1 MNPDPLIGQSIRHYT
16 ILRQLGSGGMGVV
29 YEAQDGQL
37 DRHIALKFLPP
48 DMARDSQVLER
59 FQREARAASSLN
71 HPNICTIHT
80 IEQHELQH
88 FIVMELLVGQTLA
101 ERLRGQ
107 PMDVATILP
116 LAIQMADALESAHAK
131 GIVHR
136 DIKPANLFLTDR
148 GGLKILDFGLAKITQ
163 GQTTQAADGGKTLAA
178 TDELTSPGS
187 AVGTIS
193 YMSPEQARGQLV
205 DARTDL
211 FSTGTV
217 LYQMATGGLPFPGDT
232 SAVIFDAILNREPQP
247 AAEVNP
253 ALPLEFVRI
262 LEKCLEKDRTLR
274 CQTATDLKTDLN
286 RLKRNLE
293 SDRNRTKAK
302 IDSDSGSHK
311 QQRKSVAVLYF
322 ENLGGSKEDEYLRDG
337 ITEDIITELSKIRGL
352 NVFSRPTVLAFRD
365 QPLTPLQVGQK
376 LGAACV
382 LTGTL
387 RRSGA
392 RLRISAQLVD
402 AQTDF
407 PLWSERFDREMKD
420 VFEVQDEMA
429 RKIAEALRVTLSPE
443 ELEAMAVKPTE
454 NLQAYDLYL
463 RGKSYARRQTR
474 QDLEFA
480 LQMFENGVAI
490 DPSFALAYAASANA
504 CAMLYYYSR
513 DQRWLERAREASGK
527 AVALRWDL
535 PEVQVSQAW
544 VLYAAALYDEAVR
557 MVKKA
562 IERKRDC
569 EGAYYLLCRALFA
582 AGRYQEVLDL
592 AEAAI
597 EASGEDYNVYVPITN
612 SLGALGKAEG
622 ARNMSHRLIA
632 ALENHL
638 KQVPEDARARIL
650 LGGEYAHMARTD
662 DALRELNMAVTLRA
676 NEALILYNAACLYCT
691 LNRKAE
697 ALETLRKAWGVGYR
711 DSGWARRDPD
721 LQPIHDDPEFN
732 LRLGEG
738 AFHRR
743 ICGRIQRPPLEP
755 FITHLKA
762 LGPSILSFVCFSN
775 WSHSMSSSAVDI
787 CPPEPPP
794 FSRRSES
801 SAAHSLHLHAARAQG
816 RLPQGRR
823 DAARRAQAHRHGERA
838 PDRNRRPSAGLCRLA
853 ARCRKADRARLRP
866 LRRAAARSAGRMA
879 FAAL

>member
-1 MNPDPLIGQSIRHYT
+1 MNPDPLICRSILHYT

-71 HPNICTIHT
+71 HQNICTIHT

-136 DIKPANLFLTDR
+136 DLKPANLFLTER
-148 GGLKILDFGLAKITQ
+148 GQLKILDFGLAKITQ
-163 GQTTQAADGGKTLAA
+163 GQTPQAADGGKTLAA

-205 DARTDL
+205 DSRTDL

-217 LYQMATGGLPFPGDT
+217 LYQMATGSLPFPGDT

-247 AAEVNP
+247 AAEINA

-286 RLKRNLE
+286 RMKRNLE

-302 IDSDSGSHK
+302 TDSDSGSHK

-322 ENLGGSKEDEYLRDG
+322 ENLSGSKEDEYLRDG
-337 ITEDIITELSKIRGL
+337 ITEDVITELSKIRGL

-365 QPLTPLQVGQK
+365 QAITPQQVGQK

-382 LTGTL
+382 LTGIL

-402 AQTDF
+402 AQTDL
-407 PLWSERFDREMKD
+407 PLWSERFDHEMKD
-420 VFEVQDEMA
+420 VFEVQHEMA
-429 RKIAEALRVTLSPE
+429 RKIAEALRVKLSPE

-454 NLQAYDLYL
+454 KLQAYDLYL
-463 RGKSYARRQTR
+463 RGKRYARRQTR
-474 QDLEFA
+474 QDLEFS
-480 LQMFENGVAI
+480 LQMFENAVAI
-490 DPSFALAYAASANA
+490 DASFALAYAACANA
-504 CAMLYYYSR
+504 CAMFYCNYSR
-513 DQRWLERAREASGK
+513 DGVWVERARNASGK

-544 VLYAAALYDEAVR
+544 VLYATDLHDEAVR
-557 MVKKA
+557 MVQKA
-562 IERKRDC
+562 IERRHDC
-569 EGAYYLLCRALFA
+569 EGAHYLLCRALFA
-582 AGRYQEVLDL
+582 AGRYQEVADIMDT
-592 AEAAI
+592 AI
-597 EASGEDYNVYVPITN
+597 EASGEDYNVYVPVMN
-612 SLGALGKAEG
+612 ALNALGKPG
-622 ARNMSHRLIA
+622 ANRNVLTRCIA

-650 LGGEYAHMARTD
+650 LGSNYAEIGRVD
-662 DALRELNMAVTLRA
+662 DAMRETNLAITLRA
-676 NEALILYNAACLYCT
+676 NEASILYNAACTYCF
-691 LNRKAE
+691 LKKKPE
-697 ALETLRKAWGVGYR
+697 ALDTIAKAWEAGFK
-711 DSGWARRDPD
+711 DASWARKDPD
-721 LQPIHDDPEFN
+721 LVLLHGDPLFE
-732 LRLGEG
+732 RLY
-738 AFHRR
+738 
-743 ICGRIQRPPLEP
+743 
-755 FITHLKA
+755 
-762 LGPSILSFVCFSN
+762 
-775 WSHSMSSSAVDI
+775 
-787 CPPEPPP
+787 
-794 FSRRSES
+794 
-801 SAAHSLHLHAARAQG
+801 
-816 RLPQGRR
+816 
-823 DAARRAQAHRHGERA
+823 
-838 PDRNRRPSAGLCRLA
+838 PSA
-853 ARCRKADRARLRP
+853 
-866 LRRAAARSAGRMA
+866 
-879 FAAL
+879 